1 MCALAREGTSSPP
14 KPPPLKAPTDRP
26 SVGVVT
32 QSGRVV
38 RKASRHT
45 KNTVHSLQSWEN
57 AMVYAPTTLLPYY
70 MSFEHSWA
78 PTFFGVEG
86 SKAAA

>member
-1 MCALAREGTSSPP
+1 MIYRDIIFFFSPC
-14 KPPPLKAPTDRP
+14 
-26 SVGVVT
+26 VGVDT

>member
-1 MCALAREGTSSPP
+1 
-14 KPPPLKAPTDRP
+14 
-26 SVGVVT
+26 
-32 QSGRVV
+32 
-38 RKASRHT
+38 
-45 KNTVHSLQSWEN
+45 
-57 AMVYAPTTLLPYY
+57 MVYAPTTLLPYY